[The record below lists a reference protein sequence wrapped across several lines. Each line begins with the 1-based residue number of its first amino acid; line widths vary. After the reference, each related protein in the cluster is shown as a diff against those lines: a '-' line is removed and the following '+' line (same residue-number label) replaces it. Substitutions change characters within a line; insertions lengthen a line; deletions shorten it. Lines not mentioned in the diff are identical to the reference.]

1 MENIPITLVM
11 TKNQNENPAETAIAL
26 NLEVECSILNWINKC
41 D

>member
-11 TKNQNENPAETAIAL
+11 TKNQNENPAETTIAL
-26 NLEVECSILNWINKC
+26 NLEDECFILNWINKC